1 MVRSRVMSSDKSHG
15 GHTGEAGKIPE
26 KISADPLIDL
36 AVFGRHLRA
45 ARILAGYETVHAAAH
60 HISEVAGIS
69 LSERSLGAMERGEQ
83 MPSME
88 QFVAISLALKPPGG
102 GTYWLAMLR
111 ADLVAAWIEELD
123 EDEVR
128 RRGKHSAPLG

>member
-1 MVRSRVMSSDKSHG
+1 VNG
-15 GHTGEAGKIPE
+15 T
-26 KISADPLIDL
+26 LIDL

-45 ARILAGYETVHAAAH
+45 ARILAGFDTVAAAAE
-60 HISEVAGIS
+60 HISEEAGIS

-88 QFVAISLALKPPGG
+88 QFVAIAFVLNPPGG
-102 GTYWLAMLR
+102 GSYWMPMLR
-111 ADLVAAWIEELD
+111 PDLAAAWVEQLD

-128 RRGKHSAPLG
+128 RRGKPSAPL